1 MGGTSRDQKTG
12 LYRLME
18 RYPTEAEARRFFEQA
33 IWGSSGRCCGH
44 CGSLRTYR
52 VAHRSMPFKC
62 SDCARYFSVRT
73 GTVLARSNLSLRKWL
88 FAIYAVVEHPKG
100 TSSLQLAKLLDIAA
114 STSWHMGHRVRE
126 ALAQEGKSERFD
138 GPVEVDEVYIGG
150 RKRNWSQEKRRRY
163 KGRGTVGKIPI
174 AGVFDRATG
183 RVSAAVVPD
192 TSKRTLQRFVRA
204 RIREGTTVVYTDE
217 LQSYTGLERH
227 KSVNH
232 SAYEFVRGDVHT
244 NNIES
249 FWSTLK
255 RSHKGV
261 YHRWSRDHLQ
271 RYVHE
276 FCARFNLRHLGSL
289 AKMERVAFLMAG
301 RRLSYRDLVSKSP
314 QVASAQG
321 GS

>member
-1 MGGTSRDQKTG
+1 
-12 LYRLME
+12 
-18 RYPTEAEARRFFEQA
+18 
-33 IWGSSGRCCGH
+33 
-44 CGSLRTYR
+44 
-52 VAHRSMPFKC
+52 MPFKC
-62 SDCARYFSVRT
+62 TDCGKYFSIRT

-88 FAIYAVVEHPKG
+88 FAIYAELEHPKG
-100 TSSLQLAKLLDIAA
+100 LSSLQLAKTLDVAD
-114 STSWHMGHRVRE
+114 STAWHLGHRIRE

-138 GPVEVDEVYIGG
+138 GPVEVDEVYVGG
-150 RKRNWSQEKRRRY
+150 KRKHMSRERRERY

-174 AGVFDRATG
+174 VGAFDRATG
-183 RVSAAVVPD
+183 RVSAEVVHD
-192 TSKRTLQRFVRA
+192 TTKETLQRFVRA

-227 KSVNH
+227 ESVNH

-289 AKMERVAFLMAG
+289 AKMERVAYLMVG
-301 RRLSYRDLVSKSP
+301 RQLRYTDLVGKNS
-314 QVASAQG
+314 QVARVRSG
-321 GS
+321 R